1 MATGSELRQMTDEE
15 LARMA
20 SELRHTVVNLRLKH
34 RTGHLENT
42 AELARTRRELARVLT
57 LVREGELGLKHAVKT
72 SVPAEKKGAEP
83 AGGDVEVGTEPAKK
97 PLKAKAE
104 AAAPKGRKPKKGEE

>member
-1 MATGSELRQMTDEE
+1 MATGSELRQMTGEE

-20 SELRHTVVNLRLKH
+20 FELRHTVVNLRLKH

-57 LVREGELGLKHAVKT
+57 LVREGELGLKRAVKAP
-72 SVPAEKKGAEP
+72 VQAAKKEPAADQGAEV
-83 AGGDVEVGTEPAKK
+83 AAEVVKK
-97 PLKAKAE
+97 PRKAKAE
-104 AAAPKGRKPKKGEE
+104 AGAGKGRKSKKAEE